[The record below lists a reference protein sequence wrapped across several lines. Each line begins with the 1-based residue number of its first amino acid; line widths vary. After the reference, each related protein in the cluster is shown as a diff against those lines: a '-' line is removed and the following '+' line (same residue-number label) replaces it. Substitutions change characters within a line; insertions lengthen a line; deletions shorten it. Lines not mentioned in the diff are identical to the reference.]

1 MTDEIFTSFPEETIK
16 FFLQLEG
23 NNNRD
28 WFTAHKQDYI
38 DYVQQPSLAFIKTM
52 GERLL
57 TISPGMVYDTRTN
70 GSGSL
75 MRLYRDVRFSPDKTP
90 YKNNLGIVFWEGE
103 GKKAENPGFY
113 FHVAP
118 NGMGFY
124 TGMYGFSKEM
134 LAAYR
139 AAVVDQELGDELER
153 AIEAVRSEGYQ
164 VGGEHYKRVPRG
176 FDPDHPRADLL
187 KYNTLHAWIMDLD
200 PLLMTQPG
208 FMDMAFVHW
217 QKMAPLHRWLVKL
230 KSSI

>member
-1 MTDEIFTSFPEETIK
+1 
-16 FFLQLEG
+16 
-23 NNNRD
+23 
-28 WFTAHKQDYI
+28 
-38 DYVQQPSLAFIKTM
+38 
-52 GERLL
+52 
-57 TISPGMVYDTRTN
+57 
-70 GSGSL
+70 
-75 MRLYRDVRFSPDKTP
+75 
-90 YKNNLGIVFWEGE
+90 
-103 GKKAENPGFY
+103 
-113 FHVAP
+113 
-118 NGMGFY
+118 
-124 TGMYGFSKEM
+124 M

>member
-75 MRLYRDVRFSPDKTP
+75 MRIYRDVRFSPDKTP

-124 TGMYGFSKEM
+124 TGM
-134 LAAYR
+134 
-139 AAVVDQELGDELER
+139 
-153 AIEAVRSEGYQ
+153 
-164 VGGEHYKRVPRG
+164 
-176 FDPDHPRADLL
+176 
-187 KYNTLHAWIMDLD
+187 
-200 PLLMTQPG
+200 
-208 FMDMAFVHW
+208 
-217 QKMAPLHRWLVKL
+217 
-230 KSSI
+230 